1 MPNPDTSQVS
11 PSSSFVAVGQPRTVK
26 VPGTRARAAL
36 VVPILIPGLLQTA
49 EYARALFIAAG
60 EDDERAEEL
69 VAAQMDRQ
77 AILDRSRPPHAVA
90 VLDEVVLHRLIGTPA
105 VVSTQLRNHDDRSQL
120 GTILIGMPGIEKR
133 LAGTRSSTA
142 GSVRPRVPDAVSRR
156 TGLRIHS
163 PLRGAAVG
171 CDNRVP
177 SRRRLVRL
185 AGGWGLSA

>member
-49 EYARALFIAAG
+49 EYARPLFIAVG

-90 VLDEVVLHRLIGTPA
+90 VLDEEVLHRLIGTPA
-105 VVSTQLRNHDDRSQL
+105 VVSTQLRNHDDRSQF

-133 LAGTRSSTA
+133 LVRYPQLYSRICSST
-142 GSVRPRVPDAVSRR
+142 GTGRCQPTNWLKRSRPPRR
-156 TGLRIHS
+156 SACLR
-163 PLRGAAVG
+163 
-171 CDNRVP
+171 
-177 SRRRLVRL
+177 
-185 AGGWGLSA
+185 